1 MMDATWAS
9 NAAASPPHRSGNVQ
23 IVLIKEEFM
32 AKINPIELQKSLKG
46 VDYPASKEDVIKA
59 AEKNGADDEIMD
71 ALQNLSDDSF
81 EKPTDVTKALS
92 DDM

>member
-1 MMDATWAS
+1 
-9 NAAASPPHRSGNVQ
+9 
-23 IVLIKEEFM
+23 M

-46 VDYPASKEDVIKA
+46 VDYPATKEDVVNA
-59 AEKNGADDEIMD
+59 AKKNGADQEIID
-71 ALQNLSDDSF
+71 ALENLSDDSF

>member
-1 MMDATWAS
+1 MMDATWVS
-9 NAAASPPHRSGNVQ
+9 SAAASPLHRSGSVQ

-59 AEKNGADDEIMD
+59 AEKNGANDEIMD